1 MKIREIFDR
10 DISRSIN
17 GVVKADQMDDAFVW
31 QELEEFVV
39 TKELSGHLSDF
50 YNAYLRTIDAQ
61 HDPAVSGKIGVW
73 VSGFFGSGKSHMIK
87 VLSHLLE
94 NRAVTRNGQTRR
106 ALEFLGDS
114 DVDRMLL
121 GDMERAA
128 AVPTDAIL
136 FNIDNKADSK
146 SGRDAILG
154 VFLKVLN
161 ERLGYSG
168 DHAHIAN
175 MEYQLDQEGK
185 LQTFHNAY
193 ALASGSTWD
202 ADRDAYQFH
211 TGEIAGALAAATGQT
226 EQSQETWLDTAE
238 EGFELSVEHL
248 CRRVKAHLDSQ
259 APDHRVLFLADEVGQ
274 FIGEDTHLMLNLQTI
289 AEGLGSE
296 CEGRGWIVVTSQED
310 IDKVLGVKSQASSY
324 DFSKIQGRFPTRLSL
339 SSTNADEVI
348 QKRLLTKTDTA
359 AAQLSEVYDGKR
371 DLLANQM
378 TFRSAPPQFTGY
390 ANDREFVESYP
401 FAPYQFRL
409 VQRVFEE
416 IRKVGATGRHLAQGE
431 RSMLDA
437 FQSALLTIGDADVGE
452 LIPLYRLYPAIEGF
466 LDSNIKRTISH
477 AQERFEEFDVDVL
490 RLLFLIR
497 YVDEMPENV
506 DNLVALCADA
516 IDVDSIALRGRIEA
530 ALKRLE
536 DETLIGRSGDR
547 YHFLTDEEQDIG
559 RRIKETRLD
568 PSVDSRF
575 VGALIYD
582 DILKGNR
589 KHRTATTQRDI
600 GIHRMCD
607 GHVHGSAADDGLHVL
622 VVTPFSPDY
631 VEYNDGKCQLDS
643 MGKLI
648 VRTDT
653 GEAFSRFQ
661 AELTACLKTEKYVKG
676 RDLVGADDSVKRV
689 IDSHLRDNNA
699 RRKQLTSM
707 AEELLLA
714 ARFFVHGQGFSP
726 TTSTADKAIQEAL
739 DYLVANSFSKMGYLE
754 KLHDSPERE
763 VQALLRSDDVQTD
776 LIQGS
781 TSTANQRALADLRQY
796 LSAADTGNHK
806 VTVYSLVEETYGQRP
821 YAWPEWET
829 LLLLAHLAVLR
840 EIEFVKGGVLAHSQ
854 IYNEIRQTNSRRA
867 VTVQKRQAPPEHD
880 LREARRVGRDLF
892 GAMGIEEE
900 DPLAQLLRVGLQ
912 DWRDTLSTYRP
923 LAETGDYPGITEIS
937 AALDL
942 TKPLASDTD
951 SGRLISGVS
960 NARDDLMDAHNDIRE
975 LREFYQGGGQ
985 KAVWE
990 RLRSALLEFSANRS
1004 QLVDDAEAATAL
1016 AEIDRILAAP
1026 TPYGMLANADTLI
1039 QTVKAV
1045 NDALVETAR
1054 ADAKVLIAK
1063 HSAYVEE
1070 KAGDLTAHAMYPT
1083 IAERVGGLE
1092 SLVLKETSL
1101 GGIHLLSQR
1110 AATNM
1115 TEAIEALDKLRPQPP
1130 QQQTPTAKSTRVLR
1144 VVDLAPPLIESDA
1157 DADDFI
1163 EELRGRI
1170 KDAIANN
1177 ERVQIS

>member
-17 GVVKADQMDDAFVW
+17 GVVKADQMDDALVW

-50 YNAYLRTIDAQ
+50 YNAYLRTVDAQ

-94 NRAVTRNGQTRR
+94 NRAVTRNSQTRR

-114 DVDRMLL
+114 DIDRMLL

-146 SGRDAILG
+146 SGRDAVLS

-202 ADRDAYQFH
+202 TDRDAYQFH

-226 EQSQETWLDTAE
+226 QQSQEAWLDTAE

-248 CRRVKAHLDSQ
+248 CRRVKAHLGSQ
-259 APDHRVLFLADEVGQ
+259 APNHRVLFLADEVGQ
-274 FIGEDTHLMLNLQTI
+274 FIGDDTHLMLNLQTI

-296 CEGRGWIVVTSQED
+296 CGGRAWIIVTSQED
-310 IDKVLGVKSQASSY
+310 IDQVLGDTSQARSY

-359 AAQLSEVYDGKR
+359 AAQLSEVYEGKR
-371 DLLANQM
+371 DILANQM

-437 FQSALLTIGDADVGE
+437 FQSALLTISDGEVGK

-477 AQERFEEFDVDVL
+477 AQERFEDFDVDVL

-506 DNLVALCADA
+506 DNLVTLCADA
-516 IDVDSIALRGRIEA
+516 IDVDSIALRGRVEA

-568 PSVDSRF
+568 PGVDSRF
-575 VGALIYD
+575 VGRLIYD
-582 DILKGNR
+582 DILKLTR
-589 KHRTATTQRDI
+589 KHHTAKTQRDI
-600 GIHRMCD
+600 GIHKMCD
-607 GHVHGSAADDGLHVL
+607 GHVHGTGAENGLHAL
-622 VVTPFSPDY
+622 IVTPLSLDY
-631 VEYNDGKCQLDS
+631 DAYNDSKCQLDS
-643 MGKLI
+643 IEKLI
-648 VRTDT
+648 IRVDA
-653 GEAFSRFQ
+653 GEAFDRFQ
-661 AELTACLKTEKYVKG
+661 AELTACLQTEKYVKG
-676 RDLVGADDSVKRV
+676 RDLVGADDSAKRV
-689 IDSHLRDNNA
+689 IQSRLQDNSA
-699 RRKQLTSM
+699 RRKQLATM
-707 AEELLLA
+707 AEELVLE
-714 ARFFVHGQGFSP
+714 ARFYVHGQGFSP
-726 TTSTADKAIQEAL
+726 TMSTADKAVQEAL
-739 DYLVANSFSKMGYLE
+739 DYLVENSFSKMGYLE
-754 KLHDSPERE
+754 TLHDNPKLD
-763 VQALLRSDDVQTD
+763 VQALLRSDDLQTD

-781 TSTANQRALADLRQY
+781 TSTANQRALEDLRQH
-796 LSAADTGNHK
+796 LSVAGAVNQK
-806 VTVYSLVEETYGQRP
+806 VTVYSLVEEKYGQRP

-829 LLLLAHLAVLR
+829 LLLLAHLSVVR
-840 EIEFVKGGVLAHSQ
+840 EIEFVKGGVLTHGQ
-854 IYNEIRQTNSRRA
+854 IYSEIEQTNSRRA

-880 LREARRVGRDLF
+880 LREARHVGRDLF

-900 DPLAQLLRVGLQ
+900 DPLAQLLREGLQ
-912 DWRDTLSTYRP
+912 DWRNTLSAFRS
-923 LAETGDYPGITEIS
+923 LAETGDYPGITEIDS
-937 AALDL
+937 ALNL

-951 SGRLISGVS
+951 SGRLISAVAS
-960 NARDDLMDAHNDIRE
+960 ARDDLMDAHDDIRE

-990 RLRSALLEFSANRS
+990 RLRDALHEFSPNRS
-1004 QLVDDAEAATAL
+1004 QLVADAEAATAI
-1016 AEIDRILAAP
+1016 AEIDCILAAP
-1026 TPYGMLANADTLI
+1026 APYGMLANADTLI

-1045 NDALVETAR
+1045 NDALVKAAR
-1054 ADAKVLIAK
+1054 DDAKALIDQRI
-1063 HSAYVEE
+1063 AYVAEQ
-1070 KAGDLTAHAMYPT
+1070 AGDLTTHAMYPT
-1083 IAERVGGLE
+1083 IAEYVGGLE
-1092 SLVLKETSL
+1092 GLVLKETSL
-1101 GGIHLLSQR
+1101 GSIHLLSQQV
-1110 AATNM
+1110 AGKTS
-1115 TEAIEALDKLRPQPP
+1115 EAIEALDRLRPRPP
-1130 QQQTPTAKSTRVLR
+1130 QQPAPAVKRTRMVR
-1144 VVDLAPPLIESDA
+1144 VVDLAPPLIESTEEA
-1157 DADDFI
+1157 DAFI
-1163 EELRGRI
+1163 EKLRGRI
-1170 KDAIANN
+1170 TDAIANN

>member
-1 MKIREIFDR
+1 MRIREIFDR
-10 DISRSIN
+10 DISRPIN
-17 GVVKADQMDDAFVW
+17 GVVKADQMDDALVW

-50 YNAYLRTIDAQ
+50 YNAYLRTIDGQ
-61 HDPAVSGKIGVW
+61 NNPAVTGKIGVW

-94 NRAVTRNGQTRR
+94 NRAVSRNGETRR
-106 ALEFLGDS
+106 ALEFLGDT
-114 DVDRMLL
+114 DIDRMLL

-146 SGRDAILG
+146 SGRDAILS

-193 ALASGSTWD
+193 ALASGSTWE

-226 EQSQETWLDTAE
+226 EQSQEAWLDTAE

-259 APDHRVLFLADEVGQ
+259 ASNHRVLFLVDEVGQ
-274 FIGEDTHLMLNLQTI
+274 FIGNDTHLMLNLQTI

-296 CEGRGWIVVTSQED
+296 CGGRAWIIVTSQED
-310 IDKVLGVKSQASSY
+310 IDKVLGEESQASSY

-359 AAQLSEVYDGKR
+359 AAQLSEVYEGKR
-371 DLLANQM
+371 DILANQM
-378 TFRSAPPQFTGY
+378 TFRSAPADFTGY
-390 ANDREFVESYP
+390 ASDREFVESYP

-437 FQSALLTIGDADVGE
+437 FQSALETIGDGEVGQ
-452 LIPLYRLYPAIEGF
+452 LIPLYRLYPSIEGF
-466 LDSNIKRTISH
+466 LDSNIKRTIQQ
-477 AQERFEEFDVDVL
+477 AEDRFEAFDVDVL

-497 YVDEMPENV
+497 YVEEMPENV
-506 DNLVALCADA
+506 DNLVALCGDT
-516 IDVDSIALRGRIEA
+516 IDVDNIALRGRIEA

-536 DETLIGRSGDR
+536 GDTLIGRSGDR

-559 RRIKETRLD
+559 RRIKDTRLD

-575 VGALIYD
+575 VGSLIYD
-582 DILKGNR
+582 DILKEKP

-600 GIHRMCD
+600 GIHRLCD
-607 GHVHGSAADDGLHVL
+607 GHIHKAAADDGLHVR

-643 MGKLI
+643 AGQII
-648 VRTDT
+648 VRIDT

-661 AELTACLKTEKYVKG
+661 AEVTACLKTEKYVKG

-689 IDSHLRDNNA
+689 IDSHLRDNSA
-699 RRKQLTSM
+699 RRKQLTAM
-707 AEELLLA
+707 AEELLLT

-726 TTSTADKAIQEAL
+726 TASTANKAIQEAL

-754 KLHDSPERE
+754 KLHENPERE
-763 VQALLRSDDVQTD
+763 VQALLRSDDVQTN
-776 LIQGS
+776 LIQGA
-781 TSTANQRALADLRQY
+781 TSTANQRALDELRQY
-796 LSAADTGNHK
+796 LSVADAANQK
-806 VTVYSLVEETYGQRP
+806 VTVYALVEEKYGQRP

-854 IYNEIRQTNSRRA
+854 IYSEIKQTNSRRA
-867 VTVQKRQAPPEHD
+867 VTVQRRQAPPEPH
-880 LREARRVGRDLF
+880 LREARRIGRDFF

-900 DPLAQLLRVGLQ
+900 DPLAHLLRVGLQ
-912 DWRDTLSTYRP
+912 DWRDTLNTYRP
-923 LAETGDYPGITEIS
+923 LAETGDYPGIAEIN
-937 AALDL
+937 AVLNL
-942 TKPLASDTD
+942 TKPLASDTE
-951 SGRLISGVS
+951 SGRLISAVA
-960 NARDDLMDAHNDIRE
+960 NASDDLVDAHDDIRE

-990 RLRSALLEFSANRS
+990 RLLNARQEFSGNRS
-1004 QLVDDAEAATAL
+1004 QLVDDADAASAI

-1026 TPYGMLANADTLI
+1026 APYGMLANADTLI

-1045 NDALVETAR
+1045 NDALIETTR
-1054 ADAKVLIAK
+1054 KDAKEFIDQRV
-1063 HSAYVEE
+1063 AYVADQ
-1070 KAGDLTAHAMYPT
+1070 AGDLTEHPDYPT
-1083 IAERVGGLE
+1083 IIARVSGLGGQ
-1092 SLVLKETSL
+1092 VLQETSL
-1101 GGIHLLSQR
+1101 GSIYLLREQVADKTS
-1110 AATNM
+1110 
-1115 TEAIEALDKLRPQPP
+1115 EAIQALDKIREQGSKKPP
-1130 QQQTPTAKSTRVLR
+1130 PSRRTRVVR
-1144 VVDLAPPLIESDA
+1144 VGDLAPPLIDSDA
-1157 DADDFI
+1157 DADAFI
-1163 EELRGRI
+1163 EKLRGRI